1 MAYMVFGRTAYAE
14 PLALVTTVDASSP
27 TVDELGVGDD
37 WLELVAIPADEVIWI
52 LRDGEPTDRRHT
64 GTRGPEVAA

>member
-1 MAYMVFGRTAYAE
+1 MEYLVFGRTAYAE
-14 PLALVTTVDASSP
+14 PLALVTTVEASSP
-27 TVDELGVGDD
+27 TVAELGVGDD

-52 LRDGEPTDRRHT
+52 LRDGEPMDWRDM